1 MMENYTES
9 EHLILAAEVG
19 ALMQRL
25 RRWTED
31 APDWEPAGICS
42 MIVEQL
48 ASRAE
53 SFRVRLDAPLV
64 VATLGGTGTGKS
76 SLINALLG
84 GQVVDSS
91 LTRPTTT
98 RPIVIARHGLIPEML
113 GIDPAEVELVHS
125 DAPILSNLVLIDCP
139 DPDTSLDIDDRPT
152 GEETSNLARLRDI
165 LPHCDVVLVTATQQ
179 KYRSGCVREE
189 LLRFAAGAHFV
200 FVQTFADCSE
210 DVREDWQSSLEPL
223 LADGLKPLGE
233 SPLFFLIDTLK
244 ALEDVQTGLKPS
256 GEFGQLVDLL
266 RNELSGAAAA
276 RIRRANFLDLIA
288 QSLEQCREK
297 IDENLPAVE
306 QLREAIGRERD
317 ALVTELCDRLRKELP
332 AGVREWEHRLVGE
345 TASRWGVSP
354 MSLVLRAYHGLGSW
368 VFGAMLM
375 RARSL
380 PQMALLGTVEA
391 GRQIRRKRRG
401 DRAESLPQETLMKC
415 WSDGRLNESTY
426 ALKGYVY
433 EARLSEDVLDRET
446 VSAEAQAAGETIVGS
461 VSENLQGMIRRL
473 AEKHSGWFTRFVYEF
488 LLMVV
493 IGAILFR
500 LGKNYFY
507 DSWFGGDETA
517 LFGTEFYISS
527 AFWLLLWSLVLTWS
541 LTRGLRRGL
550 KKSIHKEADRWQGG
564 PTDGLYHSL
573 DDSCRAVASFDERL
587 TTIQAEVE
595 RLRTDL

>member
-9 EHLILAAEVG
+9 EHLILAAEVD

-25 RRWTED
+25 GRWTDD
-31 APDWEPAGICS
+31 APDWEPAGICR

-48 ASRAE
+48 SRRAE

-98 RPIVIARHGLIPEML
+98 KPIVIARHGLIPEML
-113 GIDPAEVELVHS
+113 GIDPKEVELVHS
-125 DAPILSNLVLIDCP
+125 DSPILSNLVLIDCP
-139 DPDTSLDIDDRPT
+139 DPDTSLDVDDRPA
-152 GEETSNLARLRDI
+152 GEQTSNLARLRDI

-210 DVREDWQSSLEPL
+210 DVRDDWLATLEPL
-223 LADGLKPLGE
+223 FAEGLKPLGE
-233 SPLFFLIDTLK
+233 TARFFLVDTQR
-244 ALEDVQTGLKPS
+244 ALEDAVAGLKPS
-256 GEFGQLVDLL
+256 GEFDRLVGLL
-266 RNELSGAAAA
+266 RDELSGSAAA
-276 RIRRANFLDLIA
+276 RIRRANFLDLVA
-288 QSLEQCREK
+288 QSLEQCRDK
-297 IDENLPAVE
+297 IDQNLPAVE
-306 QLREAIGRERD
+306 KLREATDKERD
-317 ALVTELCDRLRKELP
+317 ELVTELCDRLRKELP
-332 AGVREWEHRLVGE
+332 AGLREWEHRLVGE

-354 MSLVLRAYHGLGSW
+354 MSLVLRAYHGVGSW
-368 VFGAMLM
+368 VFGAMMM
-375 RARSL
+375 RARS
-380 PQMALLGTVEA
+380 PAQMALIGAVEA
-391 GRQIRRKRRG
+391 GRHIRRKRRG
-401 DRAESLPQETLMKC
+401 DKTEKLPQETLLSC
-415 WSDGRLNESTY
+415 WSDNRLSESTY

-433 EARLSEDVLDRET
+433 EARISEDVLDRDT
-446 VSAEAQAAGETIVGS
+446 VLAESQAAGESIVAS
-461 VSENLQGMIRRL
+461 VSENLQEMIRRL
-473 AEKHSGWFTRFVYEF
+473 AEKKSGWFTRFFYEF

-507 DSWFGGDETA
+507 DSWFRGDESA
-517 LFGTEFYISS
+517 LFGTDFYISS
-527 AFWLLLWSLVLTWS
+527 AFWLLLWCLILTWS

-550 KKSIHKEADRWQGG
+550 KKSIHKEAQRWQGG
-564 PTDGLYHSL
+564 PTDGLFLSL
-573 DDSCRAVASFDERL
+573 ADQCRAVGQFDEKL
-587 TTIQAEVE
+587 TTIQKEVE